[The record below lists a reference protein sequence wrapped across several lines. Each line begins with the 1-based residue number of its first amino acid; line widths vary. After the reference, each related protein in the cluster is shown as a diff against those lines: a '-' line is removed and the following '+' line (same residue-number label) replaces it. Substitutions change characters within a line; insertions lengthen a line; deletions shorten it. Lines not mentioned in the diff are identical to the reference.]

1 MTAKFSWH
9 LYYVPCMLTTGARQ
23 ALTLRCATLPLA
35 RSARETMTV
44 HAPHPPSPHPSFV
57 PHSLVKRRGGE
68 IFSAK
73 PWLYFFIPQFISQ
86 ISEESLARVRAGL
99 HDPPPIDEEDEGGGC
114 GGGGGWPLHGQG
126 GLRGVVTLALDTDYW
141 WNQSGRG
148 CTD

>member
-1 MTAKFSWH
+1 M
-9 LYYVPCMLTTGARQ
+9 
-23 ALTLRCATLPLA
+23 
-35 RSARETMTV
+35 

-73 PWLYFFIPQFISQ
+73 PRLYSLIPQFISQ

-114 GGGGGWPLHGQG
+114 GGGCWPLHGQG
-126 GLRGVVTLALDTDYW
+126 GLRGVVTLALDTDGTSQAAGAQT
-141 WNQSGRG
+141 NKESKQDVES
-148 CTD
+148 